1 MEGWEDA
8 EEGAICNVAATNTG
22 VLRKDVA
29 DVVVGDPSGERGEM
43 ERWRR
48 DQEAV
53 AGDFTTMPMMDT
65 TDGRIESGFVVDGRS
80 KGK

>member
-43 ERWRR
+43 ER
-48 DQEAV
+48 
-53 AGDFTTMPMMDT
+53 
-65 TDGRIESGFVVDGRS
+65 
-80 KGK
+80 